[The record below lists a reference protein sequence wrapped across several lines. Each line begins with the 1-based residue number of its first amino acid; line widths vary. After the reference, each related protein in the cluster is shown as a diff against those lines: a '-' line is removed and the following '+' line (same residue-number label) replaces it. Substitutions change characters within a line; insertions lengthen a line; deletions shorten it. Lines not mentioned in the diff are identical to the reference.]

1 MPAHEITCKPAAC
14 AVAGPGPIRRT
25 ATESRS
31 HASLHGRLHLIS
43 VLFSANAGSNRLP
56 RANCRRSIPAG
67 LGKPA
72 YSDCCPNPS
81 PARSPAGA
89 RQWVPT
95 RATVYFNAT
104 GTELSTVGAGTLPVD
119 CVSLDE
125 SLENESPTLIKFDIE
140 GFELEAL
147 AGARETIRRH
157 TPILAVSAYHRQK
170 PPLGNPLR
178 DPGYRGWLS
187 LLFKASRDG
196 GLGPGVLCHSPCR
209 LKAALPIF

>member
-89 RQWVPT
+89 RPWVPT

-170 PPLGNPLR
+170 PPLGNP
-178 DPGYRGWLS
+178 
-187 LLFKASRDG
+187 
-196 GLGPGVLCHSPCR
+196 
-209 LKAALPIF
+209 